1 LNIRKLRDDIDE
13 KNFEVENLNR
23 QIRLKNEELK
33 SEVFF
38 YLLRLI
44 IVEMS

>member
-1 LNIRKLRDDIDE
+1 MRDDIDE

-38 YLLRLI
+38 NLLRLI